1 MTEEKHLLILGTSE
15 IARALADMARQLPW
29 ASLTV
34 AETGVREKLEDQ
46 SGLTLI
52 DKTWPDAPWTL
63 ASGTHVVISRGHDRD
78 PISVETALAAGAEHV
93 YLIASARR
101 AVNLME
107 SMGMGTEDSRLQR
120 LSAPCGLD
128 LGGQSSG
135 AIALSILAE
144 VQWRAM
150 GTAGSLRPVTE
161 ARNERAARSSTG
173 QRFDHCPGQRD

>member
-15 IARALADMARQLPW
+15 IARVLADMAQHLPW

-34 AETGVREKLEDQ
+34 AEKGIRERLDERPGIK
-46 SGLTLI
+46 LI

-63 ASGTHVVISRGHDRD
+63 APGTHVVISRGHDRD
-78 PISVETALAAGAEHV
+78 PISVETALAADAEHV

-101 AVNLME
+101 AVNMLE
-107 SMGMGTEDSRLQR
+107 AVGTGRDDPRLQR

-144 VQWRAM
+144 LQWRSM
-150 GTAGSLRPVTE
+150 EGSGSLRPVTE
-161 ARNERAARSSTG
+161 MRDARAASASTG
-173 QRFDHCPGQRD
+173 QRFDHCPGQRN